1 MLLKKS
7 LDNLLLAQYNIRI
20 EIKKEARKADSVIK
34 MKYATDYQERKLFG
48 GRRANFDSLAPQPLS
63 ESLAL
68 VNPLLRDSGY
78 LARVGKLLIFIS
90 AKTHF

>member
-1 MLLKKS
+1 MLLQKF
-7 LDNLLLAQYNIRI
+7 LDILLLAQYNIRI

-63 ESLAL
+63 EGLA
-68 VNPLLRDSGY
+68 VN
-78 LARVGKLLIFIS
+78 LIFS
-90 AKTHF
+90 VDSTQTDEEPRSDQVKK

>member
-7 LDNLLLAQYNIRI
+7 LDNLLLAQYNIII

-34 MKYATDYQERKLFG
+34 MNYATDCQERKLFG

-68 VNPLLRDSGY
+68 VVK

>member
-1 MLLKKS
+1 MLLKKF
-7 LDNLLLAQYNIRI
+7 LDNLLLAQYNIII

-68 VNPLLRDSGY
+68 VVK